1 MKYNIYLTQSI
12 ETLMNKELIAT
23 ANSFKEARVNIVQ
36 YLDSHNLGNNNY
48 WRYLLAE
55 DATYIDFGS
64 WSKFIAI
71 VPPIT
76 VEDMMQE
83 D

>member
-1 MKYNIYLTQSI
+1 MKYTVYLTQSI
-12 ETLMNKELIAT
+12 EALINEKIITT
-23 ANSFKEARVNIVQ
+23 ADTFKEARISIVE
-36 YLDSHNLGNNNY
+36 YLDTHNLGNNHY

-64 WSKFIAI
+64 WSKFVAI
-71 VPPIT
+71 TPP
-76 VEDMMQE
+76 VSMEEMMK

>member
-1 MKYNIYLTQSI
+1 MKHNIYLTQSI
-12 ETLMNKELIAT
+12 ETLMNEELIAT
-23 ANSFKEARVNIVQ
+23 ANSFKEARANIVQ
-36 YLDSHNLGNNNY
+36 YLDSHNLSNNNY

-71 VPPIT
+71 VPPVT
-76 VEDMMQE
+76 VEDMIRE